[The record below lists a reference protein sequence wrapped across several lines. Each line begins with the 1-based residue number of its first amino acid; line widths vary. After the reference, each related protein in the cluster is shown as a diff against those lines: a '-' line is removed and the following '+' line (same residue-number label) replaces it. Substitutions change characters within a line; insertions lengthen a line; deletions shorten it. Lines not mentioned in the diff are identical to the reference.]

1 MRGTLAQAYP
11 TLLQA
16 LTSVFASHPHVVQ
29 AALAQDLGDA
39 RRAFMALYGLALE
52 TLWEELDRPAAPSLL
67 SVVLRSLHVLV
78 DVRYSGSFLLQ
89 DAPFDELVCVCQ
101 RALLGTD
108 TAVQRGVV
116 QLIRAMVRSMRE
128 RLLLHDDGTVQDMPS
143 SKLGRLWRLLSHVM
157 ELLPSQPTPRT
168 ERAALLQM
176 VWCTLADMIAVGS
189 ASLQLELVAVSLHM
203 LVAYARREDE
213 AAWMLTP
220 ALSVLREICAAAC
233 ASAHADANL
242 AHRAVQGF
250 LSAMIDMS
258 DALRARSGDM
268 VSRRSGHAL
277 VSASLVLTHLDAS
290 ITISSEVTER
300 LAFLLAQKLDTD
312 DDAPIALQCL
322 RSMVHAQPPRHSLHL
337 CLGACLPSLVAHAL
351 RTHAD
356 AALDVL
362 VALVHAMPPDAAL
375 RVCVPVAVTYLERPA
390 PSPHVVHAVVELAR
404 THADAFRTATRAL
417 DDDARTRLQQTFRTA
432 IGAPAAPTAAPSS
445 EGRIA
450 LRTFGAAE
458 WRSS

>member
-1 MRGTLAQAYP
+1 
-11 TLLQA
+11 
-16 LTSVFASHPHVVQ
+16 
-29 AALAQDLGDA
+29 
-39 RRAFMALYGLALE
+39 
-52 TLWEELDRPAAPSLL
+52 
-67 SVVLRSLHVLV
+67 
-78 DVRYSGSFLLQ
+78 
-89 DAPFDELVCVCQ
+89 
-101 RALLGTD
+101 
-108 TAVQRGVV
+108 
-116 QLIRAMVRSMRE
+116 
-128 RLLLHDDGTVQDMPS
+128 
-143 SKLGRLWRLLSHVM
+143 
-157 ELLPSQPTPRT
+157 
-168 ERAALLQM
+168 
-176 VWCTLADMIAVGS
+176 
-189 ASLQLELVAVSLHM
+189 
-203 LVAYARREDE
+203 
-213 AAWMLTP
+213 MLTP

-362 VALVHAMPPDAAL
+362 VALVHVMPPDAAL

-432 IGAPAAPTAAPSS
+432 IGAPAAPTAAAPSG
-445 EGRIA
+445 EARIA